1 MGGDRATRRARTV
14 TGHGKGGPV
23 VSASDDHGVLSRR
36 GLLRAGALIAI
47 AVPLAACTAPQA
59 APVPDPLQP
68 LLTAAGT
75 DAAKATTASTAFAD
89 SAATFAVFASV
100 RRQQAAALR
109 TEVDRAAAL
118 TAPPTTSASAPPTK
132 APADETTVIGELRA
146 ALVTAQQQA
155 TRLVPSLPTYRA
167 GLVGSIA
174 AGCASLAEAFNSTP
188 VTATS
193 AISAG
198 PPNVAPSGGA
208 AATAV
213 PTTTPGVPP
222 STASSPANRA
232 LSGDTVTALQQALGS
247 EHAALWL
254 YGTASAFVTG
264 SSETEIIA
272 GMGAVQNLRD
282 ATEHRLTAAGAT
294 PTPAQ
299 PAYLVP
305 TGVTNQ
311 TTALTALAIAEADAT
326 VAWRF
331 VLEHTDDAGTRS
343 VALAALIDSA
353 VRQTRWR
360 RLAGESPASVALPG
374 SAA

>member
-1 MGGDRATRRARTV
+1 M
-14 TGHGKGGPV
+14 

-47 AVPLAACTAPQA
+47 AVPLAACTAQQA
-59 APVPDPLQP
+59 APAPDPLQP
-68 LLTAAGT
+68 LLTAADLAT
-75 DAAKATTASTAFAD
+75 ATATTASTAFAD
-89 SAATFAVFASV
+89 NAATFTVFATV
-100 RRQQAAALR
+100 RRQQAAVLR

-118 TAPPTTSASAPPTK
+118 TAPPTTSATASTAPTK
-132 APADETTVIGELRA
+132 APTDETTVIGELRA
-146 ALVTAQQQA
+146 GLVTAQQQA

-213 PTTTPGVPP
+213 PTTTPGAPP
-222 STASSPANRA
+222 STAASPADRA
-232 LSGDTVTALQQALGS
+232 LSGDTVTALQQALAT

-305 TGVTNQ
+305 TAVTNQ
-311 TTALTALAIAEADAT
+311 TTALTALAIAESDAT
-326 VAWRF
+326 VAWRS

>member
-1 MGGDRATRRARTV
+1 
-14 TGHGKGGPV
+14 
-23 VSASDDHGVLSRR
+23 VLSRR
-36 GLLRAGALIAI
+36 GLLRACALIAV
-47 AVPLAACTAPQA
+47 AVPLAACTTPPA

-68 LLTAAGT
+68 LLNAADADTTAAT
-75 DAAKATTASTAFAD
+75 AASKAFAD
-89 SAATFAVFASV
+89 SAATFAVFAAV
-100 RRQQAAALR
+100 RRQQGTALR
-109 TEVDRAAAL
+109 TEVDRAAAA
-118 TAPPTTSASAPPTK
+118 TAPPTTSASSTSQAK
-132 APADETTVIGELRA
+132 APTDETTVIGELRTG
-146 ALVTAQQQA
+146 LVTAQQQA
-155 TRLVPSLPTYRA
+155 TNLISSLPTYRA

-208 AATAV
+208 AGAAA
-213 PTTTPGVPP
+213 PTTGVRP
-222 STASSPANRA
+222 STTASPADQP
-232 LSGDTVTALQQALGS
+232 LSQATVSALQQALAA

-272 GMGAVQNLRD
+272 GMGAVQNVRD
-282 ATEHRLTAAGAT
+282 ATEHRLATDGVT

-305 TGVTNQ
+305 TKITSQ
-311 TTALTALAIAEADAT
+311 TSALTALALAESDAT
-326 VAWRF
+326 VAWRS

>member
-1 MGGDRATRRARTV
+1 
-14 TGHGKGGPV
+14 V

-47 AVPLAACTAPQA
+47 AVPLAACTSPQA
-59 APVPDPLQP
+59 APAPDPLQP

-75 DAAKATTASTAFAD
+75 DAATATTASTAFPD
-89 SAATFAVFASV
+89 SAATFAVFATV

-118 TAPPTTSASAPPTK
+118 TAPPTTSTSAPPKK
-132 APADETTVIGELRA
+132 AQADETTVIGELRA
-146 ALVTAQQQA
+146 GLVTAQQQA
-155 TRLVPSLPTYRA
+155 TRLVPGLPTYRA

-174 AGCASLAEAFNSTP
+174 AGCASLAEAFDSTP

-208 AATAV
+208 AAAAAV
-213 PTTTPGVPP
+213 PTTTPGIPP
-222 STASSPANRA
+222 STASGPADRA
-232 LSGDTVTALQQALGS
+232 LSGDTVTALQQALAT

-282 ATEHRLTAAGAT
+282 ATEQRLAAAGAT

-305 TGVTNQ
+305 TRVTNQ
-311 TTALTALAIAEADAT
+311 TSALTALALAESDAT

-360 RLAGESPASVALPG
+360 RLAGESPASVAMPG

>member
-1 MGGDRATRRARTV
+1 
-14 TGHGKGGPV
+14 V
-23 VSASDDHGVLSRR
+23 VSASDDHGVLNRR
-36 GLLRAGALIAI
+36 GLLRACALIAV
-47 AVPLAACTAPQA
+47 AVPLAACTTPPA

-68 LLTAAGT
+68 LLNAADADTTAAT
-75 DAAKATTASTAFAD
+75 AASKAFAD
-89 SAATFAVFASV
+89 SAATFAVFAAV
-100 RRQQAAALR
+100 RHQQAAALR

-118 TAPPTTSASAPPTK
+118 TAPPTTSASSTSQAK
-132 APADETTVIGELRA
+132 APTDETTVIGELRTG
-146 ALVTAQQQA
+146 LVTAQQQA
-155 TRLVPSLPTYRA
+155 TNLISSLPTYRA

-198 PPNVAPSGGA
+198 RPNVAPSGGA
-208 AATAV
+208 AAAAV
-213 PTTTPGVPP
+213 PTTAPGIKP
-222 STASSPANRA
+222 STASSPDRPLPADTAN
-232 LSGDTVTALQQALGS
+232 ALQQALAA

-282 ATEHRLTAAGAT
+282 ATERRLTAGGVT
-294 PTPAQ
+294 PAPAQ

-305 TGVTNQ
+305 AQVTNQ
-311 TTALTALAIAEADAT
+311 TSALTALAIAESDAT
-326 VAWRF
+326 VAWRS

-360 RLAGESPASVALPG
+360 RLAGESPASVAMPG

>member
-1 MGGDRATRRARTV
+1 
-14 TGHGKGGPV
+14 V

-36 GLLRAGALIAI
+36 GLLRACALIAV
-47 AVPLAACTAPQA
+47 AAPLAACTTPPA
-59 APVPDPLQP
+59 APAPDPLQP
-68 LLTAAGT
+68 LLNAADADTAAAT
-75 DAAKATTASTAFAD
+75 AASKAFAD

-100 RRQQAAALR
+100 RRQQAAVLR
-109 TEVDRAAAL
+109 TEVDRAAAA
-118 TAPPTTSASAPPTK
+118 TAPPTTSASATSQAK
-132 APADETTVIGELRA
+132 APTDETTVIGALRA
-146 ALVTAQQQA
+146 GLVTAQQQA
-155 TRLVPSLPTYRA
+155 TTLIPSLPTYRA
-167 GLVGSIA
+167 GLVGSVA

-213 PTTTPGVPP
+213 PTTTPGVKP
-222 STASSPANRA
+222 STASSPANRPLPA
-232 LSGDTVTALQQALGS
+232 DTANALQQALAA

-282 ATEHRLTAAGAT
+282 ATERRLTAGGVT

-305 TGVTNQ
+305 TQITNQ
-311 TTALTALAIAEADAT
+311 TSALTALAIAESDAT
-326 VAWRF
+326 TAWRS

-343 VALAALIDSA
+343 AALAALIDSA

-360 RLAGESPASVALPG
+360 RLAGESPASVAMPG
-374 SAA
+374 S

>member
-1 MGGDRATRRARTV
+1 
-14 TGHGKGGPV
+14 V
-23 VSASDDHGVLSRR
+23 VSASNDDDHRVLSRR
-36 GLLRAGALIAI
+36 GLLRVGALVAI
-47 AVPLAACTAPQA
+47 AVPLAACTSTPA
-59 APVPDPLQP
+59 ASAPDPLQP
-68 LLTAAGT
+68 LLDAADADTATAT
-75 DAAKATTASTAFAD
+75 AAAKAFTD
-89 SAATFAVFASV
+89 SAATFAVFATV
-100 RRQQAAALR
+100 RRQQAAVLR

-118 TAPPTTSASAPPTK
+118 TAPPTTSSSAPPKKPPT
-132 APADETTVIGELRA
+132 DETTVIGELRTG
-146 ALVTAQQQA
+146 LVTAQQQA
-155 TRLVPSLPTYRA
+155 TRLVAGLPTYRA

-208 AATAV
+208 AGAAA
-213 PTTTPGVPP
+213 PTTGVRP
-222 STASSPANRA
+222 STAASPADRP
-232 LSGDTVTALQQALGS
+232 LSQDTVSALQQALAA

-282 ATEHRLTAAGAT
+282 ATEHRLATDGVT

-305 TGVTNQ
+305 TKITSQ
-311 TTALTALAIAEADAT
+311 TSALTALALAESDAT
-326 VAWRF
+326 VAWRA
-331 VLEHTDDAGTRS
+331 VLEHTDDPGTRS

>member
-1 MGGDRATRRARTV
+1 M
-14 TGHGKGGPV
+14 

-59 APVPDPLQP
+59 APTPDPLQP
-68 LLTAAGT
+68 LLTAAESDSRT
-75 DAAKATTASTAFAD
+75 ATTASTAFAAN
-89 SAATFAVFASV
+89 AATFAVFATV

-118 TAPPTTSASAPPTK
+118 TAPPTTSASASPTT
-132 APADETTVIGELRA
+132 APTDETTVIGELRA
-146 ALVTAQQQA
+146 GLVTAQQQA

-213 PTTTPGVPP
+213 PTTTPGVPS
-222 STASSPANRA
+222 STASSPADRA
-232 LSGDTVTALQQALGS
+232 LSGDTVTALQQALAT

-282 ATEHRLTAAGAT
+282 ATERRLAGAGQT

-305 TGVTNQ
+305 AGVTNQ
-311 TTALTALAIAEADAT
+311 TSALAALALAESDAT

-331 VLEHTDDAGTRS
+331 VLEHTDDPGARS